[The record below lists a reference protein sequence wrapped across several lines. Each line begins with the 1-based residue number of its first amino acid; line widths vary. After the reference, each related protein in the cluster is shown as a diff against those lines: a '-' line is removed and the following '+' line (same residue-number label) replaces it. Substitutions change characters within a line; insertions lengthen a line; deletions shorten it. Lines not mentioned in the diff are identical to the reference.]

1 MILNSLVCKSCD
13 QLFDCQP
20 NCPPHSHLR
29 LEATEVAHTTPDSS
43 QPPPIYQ
50 LRYVCLRCQ
59 TRWVMRFSQH
69 GIPQGFM
76 LHPGGLLVD
85 SPSTAE
91 ASPQDSPQA
100 KAPHGR
106 EEPAIET
113 INVSDTYHQIPVR
126 L

>member
-1 MILNSLVCKSCD
+1 MKLSSLVCKSCD

-29 LEATEVAHTTPDSS
+29 LEATEVARTTLDPS
-43 QPPPIYQ
+43 QPPPVYQ

-59 TRWVMRFSQH
+59 TRWVMRFSQL

-76 LHPGGLLVD
+76 LYPGGLQTD
-85 SPSTAE
+85 CPAAAE
-91 ASPQDSPQA
+91 AALQDSQQA
-100 KAPHGR
+100 EAWHAG
-106 EEPAIET
+106 EEPATET
-113 INVSDTYHQIPVR
+113 IDISDTYDQIAVR